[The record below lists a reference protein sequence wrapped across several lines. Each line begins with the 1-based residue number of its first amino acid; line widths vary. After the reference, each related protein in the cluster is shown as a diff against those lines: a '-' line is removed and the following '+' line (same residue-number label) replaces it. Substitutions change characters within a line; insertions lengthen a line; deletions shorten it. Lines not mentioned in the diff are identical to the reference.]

1 VAVGR
6 AGFCFD
12 IRFVHCTSCLFDN
25 SSVKL
30 CKHDTPLLFAPSGAN
45 HEQGLGQARPN
56 KITSK
61 LARVADVKSRW
72 NTTFSRIENLW
83 PRDGSCLSLFRPK
96 QKYRF
101 QTGSRFPKLGVQVPI
116 EVSPIAGSPLAP
128 NLRSCPCVA
137 AALSGSPA
145 FCAGSWS
152 GIQIQTAC
160 AVFKVRV

>member
-1 VAVGR
+1 MSRVWGETA
-6 AGFCFD
+6 
-12 IRFVHCTSCLFDN
+12 
-25 SSVKL
+25 
-30 CKHDTPLLFAPSGAN
+30 FAQRSGAMKAPV
-45 HEQGLGQARPN
+45 GLLSGSAVCDSRWRGVAP
-56 KITSK
+56 TSATPTRSLRK
-61 LARVADVKSRW
+61 CRRIEEVKSRMDRK
-72 NTTFSRIENLW
+72 FSRIENLW